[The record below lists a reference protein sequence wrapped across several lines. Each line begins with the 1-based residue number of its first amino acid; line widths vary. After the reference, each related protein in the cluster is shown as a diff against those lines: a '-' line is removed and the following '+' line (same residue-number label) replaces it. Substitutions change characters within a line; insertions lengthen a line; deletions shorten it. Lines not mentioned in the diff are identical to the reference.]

1 MTTERQTAKIRALKP
16 NRKQNLDIWEQ
27 LSRKVHKAGLL
38 FYRSSETGPLSDIAG
53 HRN

>member
-1 MTTERQTAKIRALKP
+1 MATERQTAKIGVL
-16 NRKQNLDIWEQ
+16 NLQEAEFGFWEQ
-27 LSRKVHKAGLL
+27 RSRKVHKAGLL